1 MKIYLAGPDVF
12 LPDAVEIG
20 RRKIGIC
27 RSRGLTGLWRR
38 PWRCRAKGLT
48 TSGTT

>member
-12 LPDAVEIG
+12 LPDELEIG

-27 RSRGLTGLWRR
+27 RSPGLAGLWRAPGVAAR
-38 PWRCRAKGLT
+38 KA
-48 TSGTT
+48 